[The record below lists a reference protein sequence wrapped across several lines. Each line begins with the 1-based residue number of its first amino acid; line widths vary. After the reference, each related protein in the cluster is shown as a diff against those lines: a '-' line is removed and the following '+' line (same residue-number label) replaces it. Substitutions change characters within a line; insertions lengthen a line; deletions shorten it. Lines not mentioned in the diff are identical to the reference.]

1 MDNLDYRVILPRLL
15 REEAQVTPQNIDV
28 ESCVICDHDGGHYQ
42 IVYLGWDGDRRV
54 YAVLLHLRI
63 VEGKLYIER
72 DGTADGFAQTLV
84 DAGVPRE
91 AIVLAF
97 HPPYKRPL
105 TEFASA

>member
-1 MDNLDYRVILPRLL
+1 MDNLDYRAILPPLL
-15 REEAQVTPQNIDV
+15 RQEASGTPQNVDV
-28 ESCVICDHDGGHYQ
+28 EACVICDHDGGHYQ
-42 IVYLGWDGDRRV
+42 IVYLGWDGDHRV
-54 YAVLLHLRI
+54 YAVLLHVRI